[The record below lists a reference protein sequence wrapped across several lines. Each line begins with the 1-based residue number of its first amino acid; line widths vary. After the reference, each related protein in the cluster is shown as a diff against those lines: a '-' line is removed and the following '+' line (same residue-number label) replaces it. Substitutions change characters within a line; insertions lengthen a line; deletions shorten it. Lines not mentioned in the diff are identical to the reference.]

1 VEQGIKVANLQKS
14 LEGLNALGRSWI
26 VQWVQRV
33 GRFLHLVGYRFVADG
48 GLHHTASLTYTTLL
62 SLVPLMTVSLALLSA
77 FPVSDRVT
85 TQIQDFIF
93 QNFVPASGEVIR
105 EHLQQ
110 FSDKA
115 SRLTGAGTVFLVLV
129 AVLMMGN
136 IDRAFNSIWH
146 VRRRRGPIANFTVY
160 WAILSLGPIFIGISV
175 VLTSSLEAMPLFA
188 GAAES
193 LRSGRGTVFS
203 LMPVL
208 ASSVAFTL
216 LYLVVPNR
224 SVSLHHA
231 LAGGLVAGLLFELSK
246 RGFALYVATVP
257 YQAIYGA
264 LAAVPVFL
272 IWIYLSWL
280 VTLLGAELT
289 YCLDIYRDSWS
300 PEQNWDGEDLLLA
313 YRVLGALWEAQEQG
327 AALPMEHLLAVEPN
341 CSETELE
348 HLLLQLAK
356 ARLVLRTERGE
367 WALARDLERVS
378 LLDLYRSGP
387 FILPL
392 DRGGN
397 AELAPVLTALEQGL
411 RTTLDVPLASLYQ
424 RRRGA

>member
-1 VEQGIKVANLQKS
+1 VESIKVAKLQES
-14 LEGLNALGRSWI
+14 LGRLGALGRSW
-26 VQWVQRV
+26 VMQWVQRV
-33 GRFLHLVGYRFVADG
+33 GRFLRLVGYRFVADG

-77 FPVSDRVT
+77 FPVSDRVAIE
-85 TQIQDFIF
+85 IQDFVF

-110 FSDKA
+110 FNDKA
-115 SRLTGAGTVFLVLV
+115 SRLTGAGTIFLVLV
-129 AVLMMGN
+129 AILMMGN
-136 IDRAFNSIWH
+136 IDRAFNTIWH
-146 VRRRRGPIANFTVY
+146 VRRRRSPIANFTVY

-175 VLTSSLEAMPLFA
+175 LLTSSLEAMPLFA
-188 GAAES
+188 GAAAT
-193 LRSGRGTVFS
+193 LRSSRGTVFN

-224 SVSLHHA
+224 SVSFHHA
-231 LAGGLVAGLLFELSK
+231 VAGGLVAGLLFELSK
-246 RGFALYVATVP
+246 RGFALYVTTFP

-289 YCLDIYRDSWS
+289 YCLGIYRDSWS
-300 PEQNWDGEDLLLA
+300 PEQSWNGEDLLLA
-313 YRVLGALWEAQEQG
+313 YRVLGALWEAQDQG
-327 AALPMEHLLAVEPN
+327 TALPMECLLAAEPSH
-341 CSETELE
+341 SETELE

-387 FILPL
+387 FVLPL
-392 DRGGN
+392 GQVGD
-397 AELAPVLTALEQGL
+397 AELAPVLTTLERGL
-411 RTTLDVPLASLYQ
+411 RTALDVPLASLYQ
-424 RRRGA
+424 SRRGA